1 MEAITTVAGL
11 VTEAGSMIGGFFTSV
26 GQPVLTFIGSNALT
40 IAPALMGIGIAA
52 VGVVRRFIY
61 GA

>member
-11 VTEAGSMIGGFFTSV
+11 VSEAGSMIGGFFTSV
-26 GQPVLTFIGSNALT
+26 GGPALDFIGSHALT
-40 IAPALMGIGIAA
+40 IAPALMGIGCAA
-52 VGVVRRFIY
+52 LGVVRRFVY